1 MENMKMIYYIIPVL
15 ILLSVSV
22 LYSFFDKK
30 IKMDLK
36 DFPVSIYDYTLTSID
51 GDSISMS
58 QYKDKKI
65 LIVNVAS
72 W

>member
-1 MENMKMIYYIIPVL
+1 MIYYIIPIL
-15 ILLSVSV
+15 ILLSISV
-22 LYSFFDKK
+22 LYSFFDNK

-51 GDSISMS
+51 GDSISVS
-58 QYKDKKI
+58 EYKGKKI